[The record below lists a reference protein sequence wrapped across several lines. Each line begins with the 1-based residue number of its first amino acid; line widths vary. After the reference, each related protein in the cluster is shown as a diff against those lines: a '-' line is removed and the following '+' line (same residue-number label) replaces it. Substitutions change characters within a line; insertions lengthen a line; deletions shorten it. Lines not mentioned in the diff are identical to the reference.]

1 MAKDKTKEKAKG
13 ARNVPNKHLHARIS
27 FLHQAATVL
36 AARESN
42 LLSQPSLESSSDMD
56 PAFAQHV
63 RLNNDQMDWKGP
75 CDQYKDR
82 LGTGPTETPVRSG
95 MPFHLSS
102 QLRQVA
108 RKSQIR
114 LHPSI
119 KRAACK
125 TCNAVLVEGQTC
137 NKYLENTSKGAK
149 KRQADVVVL
158 ECTFCGSK
166 KRFPVGAERQ
176 ERKGH
181 RVGVSDHKKK
191 NEASDEKGASTLL
204 P

>member
-1 MAKDKTKEKAKG
+1 MAKDKIKEKAKG
-13 ARNVPNKHLHARIS
+13 ARNVPNKHLHARVS

-36 AARESN
+36 VAEESN
-42 LLSQPSLESSSDMD
+42 LLSQPSLEPSSDVD
-56 PAFAQHV
+56 PAVAQHV
-63 RLNNDQMDWKGP
+63 RLDDDQMDWKGAF
-75 CDQYKDR
+75 DQHKDINR
-82 LGTGPTETPVRSG
+82 TEPTETLVRSG

-137 NKYLENTSKGAK
+137 NKHLDNMSKGAK
-149 KRQADVVVL
+149 KRQADVIVL
-158 ECTFCGSK
+158 ECTYCGSK

-176 ERKGH
+176 EKKGH
-181 RVGVSDHKKK
+181 RIGASDHRKK
-191 NEASDEKGASTLL
+191 NEASDEKGASSLL